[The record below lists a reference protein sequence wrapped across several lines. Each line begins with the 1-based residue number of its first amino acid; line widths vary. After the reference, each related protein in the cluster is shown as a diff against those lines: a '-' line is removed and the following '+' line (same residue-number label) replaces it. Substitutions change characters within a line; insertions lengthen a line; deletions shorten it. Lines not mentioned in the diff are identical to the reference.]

1 MFCKKGALKTFAKRT
16 EKTPVSE
23 SATWLA
29 TTWSALGLPHASNF
43 IKTETPKETFS
54 GEFRGIF
61 KNCFFYRILTKAAS
75 ACYILRNV

>member
-29 TTWSALGLPHASNF
+29 TTWSALGLPQATNF

-54 GEFRGIF
+54 SEFR
-61 KNCFFYRILTKAAS
+61 
-75 ACYILRNV
+75 